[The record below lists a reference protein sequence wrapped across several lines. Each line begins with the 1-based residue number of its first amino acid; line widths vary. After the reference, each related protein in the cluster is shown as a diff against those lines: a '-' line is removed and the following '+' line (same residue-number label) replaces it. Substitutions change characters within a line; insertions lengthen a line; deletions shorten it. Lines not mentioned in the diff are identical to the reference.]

1 MSIHTNHRQ
10 RVKDR
15 FRNEGLEH
23 FDDLHILELL
33 LFYCVP
39 RLDTNVMAHKLL
51 DRFGS
56 LSNVLEATPE
66 QLHQVEGIGEGV
78 STFIRFLNEL
88 ERVLEIRR
96 SQNVRIINSNEDIRD
111 CLKGFM
117 CRHRNEVVYLLCMDA
132 KGKVLCVDK
141 VGEGSV
147 NSANVP
153 VRRIVEMSIA
163 CNATSAI
170 LAHNHPGGL
179 AFPSPEDVNATNY
192 VSKALRTVDIELVDH
207 VIFADGDYVS
217 LRQSGLYYP
226 GID

>member
-1 MSIHTNHRQ
+1 MSIHKNHRQ

-15 FRNEGLEH
+15 FRQEGLEH

-39 RLDTNVMAHKLL
+39 RLDTNVMAHNLM

-56 LSNVLEATPE
+56 LINVLSATQE
-66 QLHQVEGIGEGV
+66 QLEEVEGVGDGV
-78 STFIRFLNEL
+78 TTYFRFLNEL

-96 SQNVRIINSNEDIRD
+96 GQNIRIINSNEDIKQ
-111 CLKGFM
+111 CLSGFM
-117 CRHRNEVVYLLCMDA
+117 SRQRNEVVYLLCLDA
-132 KGKVLCVDK
+132 KGKVLCIDK

-153 VRRIVEMSIA
+153 VRRIVELAIA
-163 CNATSAI
+163 CNATSVI

-192 VSKALRTVDIELVDH
+192 VAKALKTVDVELIDH

-217 LRQSGLYYP
+217 LHQSGLYYP
-226 GID
+226 GME

>member
-1 MSIHTNHRQ
+1 MSIHSHHRQ

-15 FRNEGLEH
+15 FRKEGLEN
-23 FDDLHILELL
+23 FDDLHILEFL

-39 RLDTNVMAHKLL
+39 RLDTNIMAHNLL

-56 LSNVLEATPE
+56 LTNVLEATPE
-66 QLHQVEGIGEGV
+66 QLREVEGIGEGV
-78 STFIRFLNEL
+78 TTFVRFLSEL

-96 SQNVRIINSNEDIRD
+96 SQNVRIINSIEDIKE
-111 CLKGFM
+111 CLSGFM
-117 CRHRNEVVYLLCMDA
+117 SGQRNEVVYLLCIDA
-132 KGKVLCVDK
+132 KGKVLSIDR

-153 VRRIVEMSIA
+153 VRRIVELAIG
-163 CNATSAI
+163 CNATSVI

-179 AFPSPEDVNATNY
+179 AFPSPEDVNATSY
-192 VSKALRTVDIELVDH
+192 VAKALKTVDIDLVDH

-226 GID
+226 GME